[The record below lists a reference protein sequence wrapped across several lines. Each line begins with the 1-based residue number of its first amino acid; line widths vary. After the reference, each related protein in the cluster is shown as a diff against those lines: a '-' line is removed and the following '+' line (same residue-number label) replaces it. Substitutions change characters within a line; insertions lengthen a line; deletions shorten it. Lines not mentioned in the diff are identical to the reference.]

1 MLLRL
6 RSCLETQTSEA
17 ERAVEA
23 MKQVNDMMVHES
35 ELRKAMLNLTSADR
49 ERLRLSYVILIGIQI
64 LLSESC

>member
-17 ERAVEA
+17 ERAVKA
-23 MKQVNDMMVHES
+23 MKQANDMVHEL
-35 ELRKAMLNLTSADR
+35 ELRKAMLDLTSADR
-49 ERLRLSYVILIGIQI
+49 ERLRLHYVILVGIQI